1 MIKTKKMIAMSIGV
15 SALVGMFT
23 STAYAAEKTPSKEK
37 TTDQSV
43 KINQKSVEDF
53 ILERKA
59 KEIIESSP
67 ESSPLTMESKEEIV
81 EYYADTYLP
90 TKGCALFEDLPKDSN
105 INYVKPKPK
114 PKKVKRVKQISYDKV
129 EQQKV
134 RKASRNKIS
143 QQQPQQT
150 STTSP
155 QQATSVPQQP
165 QHQHQQSTVEPQ
177 TKEPEQKQVEEV
189 SNGRT
194 ISMSSED
201 RKWLE
206 KLVEAEATGESYE
219 GKVAVA
225 TVIANRVE
233 SSSFPNSVIG
243 VIKAGN
249 GRFHQFS
256 PWDDGRI
263 YKINPTNSTK
273 RAVASVFDNGV
284 RNLPSNTTYFAV
296 ESIAFDNWIGKTRE
310 YVKTIGGH
318 AFFLTNHK

>member
-1 MIKTKKMIAMSIGV
+1 MIAMSIGV

-114 PKKVKRVKQISYDKV
+114 PKKVKRVKQISYKKV
-129 EQQKV
+129 EHKEI
-134 RKASRNKIS
+134 RKTSRNQIS
-143 QQQPQQT
+143 QQKPQQP

-155 QQATSVPQQP
+155 QQTTSASQQS
-165 QHQHQQSTVEPQ
+165 QQSTAAPQ
-177 TKEPEQKQVEEV
+177 TKVPEQKQVEEV

-296 ESIAFDNWIGKTRE
+296 ESIAFDNWIGQTRE